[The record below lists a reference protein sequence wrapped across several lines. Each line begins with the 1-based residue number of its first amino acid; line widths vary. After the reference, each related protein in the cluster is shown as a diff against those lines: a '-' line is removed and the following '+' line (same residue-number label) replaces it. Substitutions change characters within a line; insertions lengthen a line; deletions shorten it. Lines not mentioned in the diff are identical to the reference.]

1 MEEIVAS
8 ERSFGR
14 MLALL
19 PAVVVGVCV
28 RALTLGSTPLALRV
42 AAAALVAIACWAAY
56 RLLTARI
63 VVDADGIHV
72 RGVMYDA
79 DLPWHQVRSATV
91 VPAAR
96 PLRALVWGVMK
107 PHTLEL
113 HTTSA
118 ARLRPVVTLGAPDDH
133 ELRLVMGA
141 IRAYLSSVNV
151 PMQRQPHEATT
162 SV

>member
-14 MLALL
+14 LLALL

-28 RALTLGSTPLALRV
+28 RTLTLGSTPLALRI
-42 AAAALVAIACWAAY
+42 AAAAVVAVACWSAY
-56 RLLTARI
+56 RLLTARL
-63 VVDADGIHV
+63 VVDAEGIHV
-72 RGVMYDA
+72 RGVLYDA
-79 DLPWHQVRSATV
+79 DLPWTQVRSATV

-96 PLRALVWGVMK
+96 PVRALVWGVMQ

-113 HTTSA
+113 HTTA
-118 ARLRPVVTLGAPDDH
+118 ATRLRPVVTLGAPDDH

-151 PMQRQPHEATT
+151 PMQRQPEPASTT
-162 SV
+162 V

>member
-8 ERSFGR
+8 ERSLGR

-28 RALTLGSTPLALRV
+28 RLLTLGSTPLALRLV
-42 AAAALVAIACWAAY
+42 AAALVAAACWSAY

-63 VVDADGIHV
+63 VVDAEGIHV
-72 RGVMYDA
+72 RGVLYDA
-79 DLPWHQVRSATV
+79 DLPWTQVRSASV

-96 PLRALVWGVMK
+96 PLRAMVWGVMQ

-118 ARLRPVVTLGAPDDH
+118 TRLRPVVTLGPSDDH

-151 PMQRQPHEATT
+151 PMQRQPEAST
-162 SV
+162 STV

>member
-19 PAVVVGVCV
+19 PAVIVGVCV
-28 RALTLGSTPLALRV
+28 RALTLGGTPLALRV
-42 AAAALVAIACWAAY
+42 AAAAVVAGACWSAY
-56 RLLTARI
+56 RLLTARLT
-63 VVDADGIHV
+63 VDADGIHV
-72 RGVMYDA
+72 RGVLYDA
-79 DLPWHQVRSATV
+79 DLPWSQVLSATV

-96 PLRALVWGVMK
+96 PLRALVWGVMQ

-118 ARLRPVVTLGAPDDH
+118 TRLRPVVTLGPSDDH

-151 PMQRQPHEATT
+151 PMQRQAQESTA